1 MSHEYQTRPITYI
14 EVDYEYDNEFGIEYD
29 TVNGFVYIE
38 PIPDF
43 FTQEF
48 QGLYYDG
55 VSYSWDEI
63 EYRMSVEY
71 TPSVPEPSLM
81 SLTFGIIALGYVFL
95 RKAIKWLITLT
106 MECMSLP
113 CK

>member
-1 MSHEYQTRPITYI
+1 MSHENQKPITYI
-14 EVDYEYDNEFGIEYD
+14 ETDYDYDSDFDINYGYD
-29 TVNGFVYIE
+29 TVNGFLYIE

-63 EYRMSVEY
+63 DYRMGVEY
-71 TPSVPEPSLM
+71 TPSVPEPSFYGLVLGF
-81 SLTFGIIALGYVFL
+81 SLLILAMIKR
-95 RKAIKWLITLT
+95 RK
-106 MECMSLP
+106 
-113 CK
+113 

>member
-1 MSHEYQTRPITYI
+1 MSHENQQPITYI
-14 EVDYEYDNEFGIEYD
+14 ETDYDNDSDFNIIYEYD
-29 TVNGFVYIE
+29 TVNGFLYID

-63 EYRMSVEY
+63 EYRMGVEY
-71 TPSVPEPSLM
+71 TPSVPEPSSVGLVM
-81 SLTFGIIALGYVFL
+81 GTIFTAFVLIKRLT
-95 RKAIKWLITLT
+95 K
-106 MECMSLP
+106 
-113 CK
+113 